1 MGYREY
7 PRGFCMDRLLKV
19 MLHKTIRNID
29 FSATQHYSIVAT
41 LLRMVTTLFQHCS
54 NIATLCCAENR
65 RCKSSRATSSLVL
78 RTQYEINGFSRKT
91 RIN

>member
-7 PRGFCMDRLLKV
+7 PRAFCMDRLLKV

-41 LLRMVTTLFQHCS
+41 LLRMVVTLFQHC
-54 NIATLCCAENR
+54 NA
-65 RCKSSRATSSLVL
+65 VL
-78 RTQYEINGFSRKT
+78 R
-91 RIN
+91 